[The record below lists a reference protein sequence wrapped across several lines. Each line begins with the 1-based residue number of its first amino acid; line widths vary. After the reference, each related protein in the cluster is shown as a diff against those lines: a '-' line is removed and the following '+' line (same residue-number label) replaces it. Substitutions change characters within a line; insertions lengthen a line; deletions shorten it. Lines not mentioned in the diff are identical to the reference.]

1 MRAGDHVKGGN
12 IKVGN
17 IKIDKWE
24 TFSTALLMVL
34 SFFLGLLIGVA
45 AR

>member
-1 MRAGDHVKGGN
+1 MKGGN

-24 TFSTALLMVL
+24 TFSTALLMIV
-34 SFFLGLLIGVA
+34 SFFLGLLIGIG